1 MGGAA
6 SQVVKTHPTL
16 ESTTLTPEQKIA
28 LFDQLQGEYL
38 QKKAES
44 SAATKLQASARRRIV
59 RAQSVKVAAAA
70 DLRALFDAFNS
81 IGSKHALMDGAHFKK
96 FCVDCKV
103 KSVGERS
110 VSSWFRVDGCGE
122 TAGCEGGRRRA
133 SEWGACGGGGGGGQT
148 GIGKGGQP
156 RPGNP
161 PPTHYPPSLPLTL
174 PKLAVSPP
182 PLLPSLPS
190 HKHPHPHPHTP
201 QVLGKTGFTKADID
215 LTFAKYKTK
224 GARRLTFEE
233 FEAAVAGIAEKKGTT
248 AAALTDAVLPY
259 GPALSGT
266 VGQANRLHDDKS
278 NYTGVHAKGGP
289 DTRSAKGTEGELSTH
304 IDRDHKVGIRGV

>member
-6 SQVVKTHPTL
+6 SAQVVKTHPTL

-103 KSVGERS
+103 KS
-110 VSSWFRVDGCGE
+110 
-122 TAGCEGGRRRA
+122 
-133 SEWGACGGGGGGGQT
+133 GGGKEAFRGGWG
-148 GIGKGGQP
+148 
-156 RPGNP
+156 
-161 PPTHYPPSLPLTL
+161 
-174 PKLAVSPP
+174 
-182 PLLPSLPS
+182 
-190 HKHPHPHPHTP
+190 
-201 QVLGKTGFTKADID
+201 
-215 LTFAKYKTK
+215 
-224 GARRLTFEE
+224 
-233 FEAAVAGIAEKKGTT
+233 
-248 AAALTDAVLPY
+248 
-259 GPALSGT
+259 
-266 VGQANRLHDDKS
+266 
-278 NYTGVHAKGGP
+278 
-289 DTRSAKGTEGELSTH
+289 
-304 IDRDHKVGIRGV
+304 